1 MVKVEPVCFPGGRAV
16 VCERKGEA
24 RNDSKIFGLREWKG
38 RSKCENWDIAE
49 KDQKLG
55 LKQVK
60 SERP

>member
-1 MVKVEPVCFPGGRAV
+1 MEPVCFPGGRAV

-24 RNDSKIFGLREWKG
+24 RNDSKIFGLWEWKG
-38 RSKCENWDIAE
+38 RSNRENLDIAE

-55 LKQVK
+55 LKKVK